1 MPFSFLPRMIYPHL
15 TDVRAEDLTARGVS
29 FLMLDFD
36 NTIVPYTTSEP
47 TPEMAAWL
55 GAMQASGIG
64 PLRRVKQQKAARCDL
79 LREIRAGLHHA
90 REKALFARHP
100 RVSGALFAGTGPLRA
115 RGRSDLHG
123 RTGRKLRGGA
133 VDPDLGNS

>member
-47 TPEMAAWL
+47 
-55 GAMQASGIG
+55 GSASASC
-64 PLRRVKQQKAARCDL
+64 QTA
-79 LREIRAGLHHA
+79 ESRAL
-90 REKALFARHP
+90 
-100 RVSGALFAGTGPLRA
+100 
-115 RGRSDLHG
+115 
-123 RTGRKLRGGA
+123 
-133 VDPDLGNS
+133 

>member
-64 PLRRVKQQKAARCDL
+64 LCAVSNSRKRRRPDLYGRARRQLRR
-79 LREIRAGLHHA
+79 
-90 REKALFARHP
+90 
-100 RVSGALFAGTGPLRA
+100 
-115 RGRSDLHG
+115 
-123 RTGRKLRGGA
+123 GA
-133 VDPDLGNS
+133 VHPDLGHS

>member
-36 NTIVPYTTSEP
+36 NTIVPYTTNEP

-79 LREIRAGLHHA
+79 L
-90 REKALFARHP
+90 
-100 RVSGALFAGTGPLRA
+100 
-115 RGRSDLHG
+115 
-123 RTGRKLRGGA
+123 
-133 VDPDLGNS
+133 